1 MECLFYGPAR
11 TKRLTLVSLGVK
23 LNQMVHGFML
33 GFGPIAGRYVVGP
46 LVSKLNPPATL
57 LVLLL
62 ALSGCGRK
70 QPAATPAAADQQ
82 TQPATA
88 ENAPPQPL
96 EGQVDPFMTGQLRI
110 FIQQN
115 GRMPNDFGE
124 LAKARL
130 DSVPRTPLGMKWAI
144 DPATQEVKMV
154 KQ

>member
-1 MECLFYGPAR
+1 MR
-11 TKRLTLVSLGVK
+11 SRLSA
-23 LNQMVHGFML
+23 
-33 GFGPIAGRYVVGP
+33 I
-46 LVSKLNPPATL
+46 L

-62 ALSGCGRK
+62 ALSSCGRK
-70 QPAATPAAADQQ
+70 QPAATPAAPDQQ
-82 TQPATA
+82 AQSAAA
-88 ENAPPQPL
+88 ESAPPQPL
-96 EGQVDPFMTGQLRI
+96 EGQVDSFMTGQLRI

>member
-1 MECLFYGPAR
+1 
-11 TKRLTLVSLGVK
+11 
-23 LNQMVHGFML
+23 
-33 GFGPIAGRYVVGP
+33 
-46 LVSKLNPPATL
+46 
-57 LVLLL
+57 
-62 ALSGCGRK
+62 
-70 QPAATPAAADQQ
+70 
-82 TQPATA
+82 
-88 ENAPPQPL
+88 
-96 EGQVDPFMTGQLRI
+96 MTGQLRI